1 MKRIITYFFCV
12 TALVLFVNNS
22 SGFAE
27 GGWSLVKNSG
37 GIKVYERAVPGS
49 DLMEYMGVTTINEKM
64 EIIGELLRDV
74 PKYNTWI
81 ADCYGAQVE
90 KKYDRNTMV
99 IYMVLKPPIIEER
112 DIILKDKAV
121 YDWDNARANIS
132 FTATEEVR
140 IPLEESRV
148 RVTVMKGVFDME
160 YLGRDR
166 TKFIYRL
173 LVDPAGSIP
182 KKVAYA
188 VMRSY
193 PYNTLKKLKALLPD
207 KKYNDA
213 ARGTEEERAIET
225 RTKNEAYIRKA
236 LAARLAKFVK
246 EKVALQG
253 IIAAD
258 RDNIRNIMA
267 NGGSYASIER
277 ATTNFFLM
285 LADNYIV
292 TGKEML
298 LKEKLNITGKEKIIK
313 EKLSKDQDMIAEI
326 TDLIVSDCGAVD
338 TLVEDIVVKYIKKYE
353 K

>member
-1 MKRIITYFFCV
+1 MKRIVTYLSIM
-12 TALVLFVNNS
+12 TLVLVVNTS
-22 SGFAE
+22 AGFAA

-37 GIKVYERAVPGS
+37 GIKVYERAVPGTE
-49 DLMEYMGVTTINEKM
+49 LMEYMGVTTVNEKM
-64 EIIGELLRDV
+64 EVIGEVLRDV
-74 PKYNTWI
+74 PRFNAWI

-99 IYMVLKPPIIEER
+99 IYMVLRPPIIEER

-132 FTATEEVR
+132 FTATDEVKIPQEEG
-140 IPLEESRV
+140 RV

-160 YLGRDR
+160 FLGRDR

-173 LVDPAGSIP
+173 LVDPGGSIP

-188 VMRSY
+188 VMKSY
-193 PYNTLKKLKALLPD
+193 PYTTLKKLRALLPD

-236 LAARLAKFVK
+236 LATRLTKFVK
-246 EKVALQG
+246 DKGALQG

-258 RDNIRNIMA
+258 RDNIKNIMA
-267 NGGSYASIER
+267 SGGSYASVER
-277 ATTNFFLM
+277 ATTNFFLT
-285 LADNYIV
+285 LAENYIV
-292 TGKEML
+292 TGKERL
-298 LKEKLNITGKEKIIK
+298 LAEKLNIAGRERAIK
-313 EKLSKDQDMIAEI
+313 ERLVKDKDLIAEL
-326 TDLIVSDCGAVD
+326 TDLIVSDCGAVG
-338 TLVEDIVVKYIKKYE
+338 TLVDDVVIKYIKKYE